1 MLDQSNQIVMI
12 SLEELVPQN
21 HIYRKFLKI
30 WNFAGTKEILRK
42 VEKDNNYKGYGMLR
56 LFKCL
61 LLQFMEDLSDREL
74 ERFLNENNAGKWFCD
89 FSLTDKTPSNTVFTK
104 FRARLGTKLLSE
116 IFNDL
121 RAQLKTHGYMNE
133 VFSFIDA
140 SSLISKAN
148 LWKERDKAIKE
159 KHDKLNNEV
168 LPKVAFDK
176 QAKIGCKGKDK
187 FWYGYKKHVSVD
199 MQSGLINKV
208 AATPANVSDANGYK
222 NVCPDQGATYA
233 DKAYCTKQVR
243 AHAARKGCHIR
254 AIKKNNM
261 KDKNKDLDRWISSIR
276 APYESV
282 FSKQRKR
289 VRYCGISKNQ
299 FAVFMDAICFNLR
312 RLTALDPPDVV
323 FAWGEVRLKSG
334 KELKK

>member
-1 MLDQSNQIVMI
+1 MIMI
-12 SLEELVPQN
+12 SLEDLVPSD
-21 HIYRKFLKI
+21 HVYRRFLKI
-30 WNFAGTKEILRK
+30 WDFSGIQKLLKEI
-42 VEKDNNYKGYGMLR
+42 EKSNNYKGYGADR

-61 LLQFMEDLSDREL
+61 ILQFLEDLSDREL
-74 ERFLNENNAGKWFCD
+74 ERFIQENVAGKLFCGFELNEH
-89 FSLTDKTPSNTVFTK
+89 TPDHSVFG
-104 FRARLGTKLLSE
+104 RIRNRIGTKKLSE
-116 IFNDL
+116 IFSNL
-121 RAQLKTHGYMNE
+121 RDQLKAQGYMNE
-133 VFSFIDA
+133 VFSFVDA

-159 KHDKLNNEV
+159 KYDKLNNEV

-187 FWYGYKKHVSVD
+187 YWYGYKKHACVD

-208 AATPANVSDANGYK
+208 AVTPANIPDAKAYK
-222 NVCPDQGATYA
+222 NVCPNQGATYA
-233 DKAYCTKQVR
+233 DKGYCTKEANR
-243 AHAARKGCHIR
+243 AAKRKGCHLR

-289 VRYCGISKNQ
+289 VRYCGIAKNQ
-299 FAVFMDAICFNLR
+299 FAAFMEAICFNLKR
-312 RLTALDPPDVV
+312 IGVLDPPGVV
-323 FAWGEVRLKSG
+323 FT
-334 KELKK
+334 